1 MSRQLGWCTSPV
13 VAELAAT
20 GAVLV
25 VPIGSTEQH
34 GPHLPLAQDTDLATF
49 LCRRLAQ
56 ARPDVVVAP
65 AVPYGASGEHEGFAG
80 TLSIG
85 REALE
90 HVVVELCRS
99 ASATFGSVVLVSTH
113 GGNTEAVDRARVR
126 LEREG
131 RRILVWMPRWE
142 GDAHAGRVETSLA
155 LAMHPELVDL
165 PRAEAGNQRPLVEL
179 LPALREHS
187 VRAVSPNGVLGDP
200 TGASA
205 DEGRRLLEGLS
216 IDLCAAVASWLDRQ
230 KESTA

>member
-1 MSRQLGWCTSPV
+1 MTRQLGGCTSPV

-25 VPIGSTEQH
+25 VPVGSTEQH
-34 GPHLPLAQDTDLATF
+34 GPHLPLSQDTGLATF
-49 LCRRLAQ
+49 LCRRLSE

-65 AVPYGASGEHEGFAG
+65 ALPYGASGEHEGFAG

-99 ASATFGSVVLVSTH
+99 AGATFGSVVLVSTH
-113 GGNTEAVDRARVR
+113 GGNADAVDRARIR
-126 LEREG
+126 LEEEG
-131 RRILVWMPRWE
+131 RRILVWTPRWE

-165 PRAEAGNQRPLVEL
+165 SRAEAGNRTPLAEL
-179 LPALREHS
+179 LPALRERS
-187 VRAVSPNGVLGDP
+187 VRAVSSNGVLGDP
-200 TGASA
+200 AGASA
-205 DEGRRLLEGLS
+205 DEGRRLLERLS
-216 IDLCAAVASWLDRQ
+216 IDLCAAVAGWLGRP
-230 KESTA
+230 KEGTA